1 MEPKEP
7 SVAINA
13 MQQLPVIANDKLFT
27 GLSRLLQL
35 LHSIILNRLRAQ
47 AQAATMMMFACPR
60 PTPSRPKTRRH
71 HRNHITSSHRYH
83 SALADVPSPRTPS
96 PSQPS

>member
-13 MQQLPVIANDKLFT
+13 MQQLPVIANDKFFT

-35 LHSIILNRLRAQ
+35 LHSIILNRLRA
-47 AQAATMMMFACPR
+47 
-60 PTPSRPKTRRH
+60 
-71 HRNHITSSHRYH
+71 
-83 SALADVPSPRTPS
+83 
-96 PSQPS
+96 